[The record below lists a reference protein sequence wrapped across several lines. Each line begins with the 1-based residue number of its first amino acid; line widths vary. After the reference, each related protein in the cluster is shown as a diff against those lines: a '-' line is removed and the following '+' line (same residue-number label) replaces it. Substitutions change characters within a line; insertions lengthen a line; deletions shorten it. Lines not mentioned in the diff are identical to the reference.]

1 MRVIITPS
9 NNKPIELKEELYMW
23 SRADLKQRAKNTFKL
38 NYWKCVL
45 VSLVL
50 VLIAGGVGGSSGG
63 AGGSSISSSFTSR
76 FTDTSINSYDDST
89 YDDNAYDAL
98 GLEGIIQ
105 KAAGSDQIAVLAMFV
120 LIFIVVFVIVF
131 AFACVIDIFI
141 CNPLEIGGKR
151 FYVRNLHEKAQVG
164 NLGFAF
170 DTNNYMNVVKVMF
183 FKDLYVVLW
192 TLLFIIPGIIKEY
205 EYMMVPYLLAE
216 NPQMSKDEAF
226 AASKQMM
233 TGNKWRAFVL
243 DFSFIGWHIL
253 SVLTCGILE
262 VFYVAPYVDAAHAAL
277 YDTLAYGG
285 QNQFTNNASDSI
297 VMENTDNM

>member
-1 MRVIITPS
+1 
-9 NNKPIELKEELYMW
+9 MW
-23 SRADLKQRAKNTFKL
+23 SRSDLKQRAKNTFKL

-45 VSLVL
+45 VSLILVL
-50 VLIAGGVGGSSGG
+50 VAGG
-63 AGGSSISSSFTSR
+63 AGGSSASIGSSGV
-76 FTDTSINSYDDST
+76 TDTVINSSDYYDMP
-89 YDDNAYDAL
+89 DD
-98 GLEGIIQ
+98 LEDTVS
-105 KAAGSDQIAVLAMFV
+105 KAAALDVDGVSRAAR
-120 LIFIVVFVIVF
+120 IVRIVTFVIVF
-131 AFACVIDIFI
+131 VVIFVIILAVACVIDIFI

-170 DTNNYMNVVKVMF
+170 DTNYMNVVKVMF

>member
-1 MRVIITPS
+1 
-9 NNKPIELKEELYMW
+9 MW

-45 VSLVL
+45 VSLIL
-50 VLIAGGVGGSSGG
+50 VLIAGGAGGSSGSI
-63 AGGSSISSSFTSR
+63 GSSISSR
-76 FTDTSINSYDDST
+76 VTDNTINSSDYSMYDDL
-89 YDDNAYDAL
+89 DLD
-98 GLEGIIQ
+98 GIVQ
-105 KAAGSDQIAVLAMFV
+105 EAASSDGAGFSQAAMIAVFV
-120 LIFIVVFVIVF
+120 VVFVVVFVIIM

-170 DTNNYMNVVKVMF
+170 DTNYMNVVKVMF

-216 NPQMSKDEAF
+216 NPQMSKEEAF

-233 TGNKWRAFVL
+233 SGNKWKAFVL
-243 DFSFIGWHIL
+243 DLSFIGWHIL
-253 SVLTCGILE
+253 SALTCGILE
-262 VFYVAPYVDAAHAAL
+262 VFYVAPYVDATHAAL
-277 YDTLAYGG
+277 FDTLAYGG

>member
-1 MRVIITPS
+1 
-9 NNKPIELKEELYMW
+9 MW
-23 SRADLKQRAKNTFKL
+23 SRSDLKQRAKNTFKL

-45 VSLVL
+45 ISIILVL
-50 VLIAGGVGGSSGG
+50 VAGG
-63 AGGSSISSSFTSR
+63 AGGSSASIGSSGV
-76 FTDTSINSYDDST
+76 TDTFINSSDYYDMP
-89 YDDNAYDAL
+89 DD
-98 GLEGIIQ
+98 LEDTVS
-105 KAAGSDQIAVLAMFV
+105 KAAGLDVDGISRAARIVR
-120 LIFIVVFVIVF
+120 IVVFVIVF
-131 AFACVIDIFI
+131 VVIFVIILAVACVIDIFI

-170 DTNNYMNVVKVMF
+170 DTNYMNVVKVMF

>member
-50 VLIAGGVGGSSGG
+50 VLIAGGG
-63 AGGSSISSSFTSR
+63 GGSSISSASTSR

-89 YDDNAYDAL
+89 YNDL
-98 GLEGIIQ
+98 GLEEIIQ
-105 KAAGSDQIAVLAMFV
+105 KAADSDHIAFLAMFV
-120 LIFIVVFVIVF
+120 FVAFVIVF
-131 AFACVIDIFI
+131 AVACVIDIFI

-151 FYVRNLHEKAQVG
+151 FYVRNLHEKAQAG

-170 DTNNYMNVVKVMF
+170 DTNYMNVVKVMF

>member
-1 MRVIITPS
+1 
-9 NNKPIELKEELYMW
+9 MW
-23 SRADLKQRAKNTFKL
+23 SRVDLKQRAKNTFKL

-45 VSLVL
+45 VSLIL
-50 VLIAGGVGGSSGG
+50 VLIAGGAGGSSGSI
-63 AGGSSISSSFTSR
+63 GSSISSR
-76 FTDTSINSYDDST
+76 VTDNTINSSDYSMYDDLDEIVQEAASSDST
-89 YDDNAYDAL
+89 
-98 GLEGIIQ
+98 GFSQ
-105 KAAGSDQIAVLAMFV
+105 AAMIAVFV
-120 LIFIVVFVIVF
+120 VVFVVVFVIIM

-170 DTNNYMNVVKVMF
+170 DTNYMNVVKVMF

-192 TLLFIIPGIIKEY
+192 TLLFIIPGIVKEY

-216 NPQMSKDEAF
+216 NPQMSKEEAF

-233 TGNKWRAFVL
+233 TGNKWKAFVL
-243 DFSFIGWHIL
+243 DLSFIGWHIL
-253 SVLTCGILE
+253 SALTCGILE

>member
-1 MRVIITPS
+1 
-9 NNKPIELKEELYMW
+9 MW
-23 SRADLKQRAKNTFKL
+23 SRVDLKQRAKNTFKL

-45 VSLVL
+45 VSLIL
-50 VLIAGGVGGSSGG
+50 VLIAGGAGGSSGSI
-63 AGGSSISSSFTSR
+63 GSSISSR
-76 FTDTSINSYDDST
+76 VTDNTINSSDYSMYDDL
-89 YDDNAYDAL
+89 D
-98 GLEGIIQ
+98 EIVQ
-105 KAAGSDQIAVLAMFV
+105 EAASSDSAGFSQAAMIAVFV
-120 LIFIVVFVIVF
+120 VVFVVVFVIIM

-170 DTNNYMNVVKVMF
+170 DTNYMNVVKVMF

-192 TLLFIIPGIIKEY
+192 TLLFIIPGIVKEY

-216 NPQMSKDEAF
+216 NPQMSKEEAF

-233 TGNKWRAFVL
+233 TGNKWKAFVL
-243 DFSFIGWHIL
+243 DLSFIGWHIL
-253 SVLTCGILE
+253 SALTCGILE

>member
-50 VLIAGGVGGSSGG
+50 VLIAGGVGGSS
-63 AGGSSISSSFTSR
+63 SSISSSFTSR

-89 YDDNAYDAL
+89 YDDL
-98 GLEGIIQ
+98 GLEEIIQ
-105 KAAGSDQIAVLAMFV
+105 EAADSDQIAFLAMFV

-170 DTNNYMNVVKVMF
+170 DTNYMNVVKVMF

-243 DFSFIGWHIL
+243 DLSFIGWHIL
-253 SVLTCGILE
+253 SAITCGILE

>member
-1 MRVIITPS
+1 
-9 NNKPIELKEELYMW
+9 
-23 SRADLKQRAKNTFKL
+23 
-38 NYWKCVL
+38 
-45 VSLVL
+45 
-50 VLIAGGVGGSSGG
+50 
-63 AGGSSISSSFTSR
+63 
-76 FTDTSINSYDDST
+76 
-89 YDDNAYDAL
+89 
-98 GLEGIIQ
+98 
-105 KAAGSDQIAVLAMFV
+105 MFV
-120 LIFIVVFVIVF
+120 FVAFVIVF
-131 AFACVIDIFI
+131 AVACIIDIFI

-170 DTNNYMNVVKVMF
+170 DTNYMNVVKVMF

>member
-1 MRVIITPS
+1 
-9 NNKPIELKEELYMW
+9 MW
-23 SRADLKQRAKNTFKL
+23 SRSDLKQRAKNTFKL

-45 VSLVL
+45 ISIILVL
-50 VLIAGGVGGSSGG
+50 VAGG
-63 AGGSSISSSFTSR
+63 AGGSSASIGSSGV
-76 FTDTSINSYDDST
+76 TDTFINSSDYYDMP
-89 YDDNAYDAL
+89 DD
-98 GLEGIIQ
+98 LEDTVS
-105 KAAGSDQIAVLAMFV
+105 KAAGLDVDGISRSARIVR
-120 LIFIVVFVIVF
+120 IVVFVIVF
-131 AFACVIDIFI
+131 VVIFVIILAVACVIDIFI

-170 DTNNYMNVVKVMF
+170 DTNYMNVVKVMF
-183 FKDLYVVLW
+183 FKDLYIVLW
-192 TLLFIIPGIIKEY
+192 SLLFIIPGIIKEY

>member
-1 MRVIITPS
+1 
-9 NNKPIELKEELYMW
+9 MW

-45 VSLVL
+45 VSLIL
-50 VLIAGGVGGSSGG
+50 VLIAGGAGGSSGSI
-63 AGGSSISSSFTSR
+63 GSSISSR
-76 FTDTSINSYDDST
+76 VTDNTINSSDYSMYDDL
-89 YDDNAYDAL
+89 DLD
-98 GLEGIIQ
+98 GIVQ
-105 KAAGSDQIAVLAMFV
+105 EAASSDSAGFSQAAMIAVFV
-120 LIFIVVFVIVF
+120 VVFVVVFVIIM

-170 DTNNYMNVVKVMF
+170 DTNYMNVVKVMF

-192 TLLFIIPGIIKEY
+192 TLLFIIPGIVKEY

-216 NPQMSKDEAF
+216 NPQMSKEEAF

-233 TGNKWRAFVL
+233 TGNKWKAFVL
-243 DFSFIGWHIL
+243 DLSFIGWHIL
-253 SVLTCGILE
+253 SALTCGILE

>member
-1 MRVIITPS
+1 
-9 NNKPIELKEELYMW
+9 MW
-23 SRADLKQRAKNTFKL
+23 SRVDLKQRAKNTFKL

-45 VSLVL
+45 VSLIL
-50 VLIAGGVGGSSGG
+50 VLIAGGAGGSSGSI
-63 AGGSSISSSFTSR
+63 GSSISSR
-76 FTDTSINSYDDST
+76 VTDNTINSSDYSMYDDLDEIVQEAASSDST
-89 YDDNAYDAL
+89 
-98 GLEGIIQ
+98 GFSQ
-105 KAAGSDQIAVLAMFV
+105 AAMIAVFV
-120 LIFIVVFVIVF
+120 VVFVVVFVIIM

-170 DTNNYMNVVKVMF
+170 DTNYMNVVKVMF

-216 NPQMSKDEAF
+216 NPQMSKEEAF

-233 TGNKWRAFVL
+233 TGNKWKAFVL
-243 DFSFIGWHIL
+243 DLSFIGWHIL
-253 SVLTCGILE
+253 SALTCGILE

>member
-50 VLIAGGVGGSSGG
+50 VLIAGGG
-63 AGGSSISSSFTSR
+63 GGSSISSSSTSR

-89 YDDNAYDAL
+89 YNDL
-98 GLEGIIQ
+98 GLEEIIQ
-105 KAAGSDQIAVLAMFV
+105 KAADSDHIAFLAMFV
-120 LIFIVVFVIVF
+120 FVAFVIVF
-131 AFACVIDIFI
+131 AVACIIDIFI

-170 DTNNYMNVVKVMF
+170 DTNYMNVVKVMF

-253 SVLTCGILE
+253 SALTCGILE